1 MIKNNVRLKLDF
13 SKKLD
18 KEILKIAEPIMDN
31 LIEGSNEFD
40 YKKFSKDFSRLMME
54 AVPEEEF
61 RSQLD
66 KLNSTTGKI
75 ENKREF
81 IGCVRRD
88 TGVTILWVGYF
99 EKIQG
104 EVLSQL
110 SLDEEENEIKVFG
123 ALVN

>member
-1 MIKNNVRLKLDF
+1 LDF

-18 KEILKIAEPIMDN
+18 EEILKIAEPIMDN

-88 TGVTILWVGYF
+88 TGVTILWAGYF

-110 SLDEEENEIKVFG
+110 SLDEEGNEVKVFG
-123 ALVN
+123 VLVN